1 MSDNRIHALTMPKW
15 GLTMEEGT
23 ISSWM
28 LEEGDEIEVG
38 TEILEV
44 ETDKIAQPVE
54 SAVEGVLRRIIGE
67 EDEEYPVQT
76 LIGIIAD
83 EDVSD
88 EEIDAFVSSYGSG
101 AAEAGTEDAPAAEG
115 AVAPPEGIYE
125 LTMPKWG
132 LTMEE
137 GTISS
142 WMVDEGDE
150 IEVGDEIVEIET
162 DKIAQPVE
170 STVAGILRRQI
181 GEEDEEYP
189 VQTLIGIIAA
199 EDVSD
204 EAIDAYLAQRAGSA
218 VPAGEEA
225 EVAEEAPAAA
235 TTKPM
240 SPMRAA
246 IASKVTNSWVTPQF
260 PVTMGIEMG
269 AAKEFRAGLK
279 AAGKAVSM
287 NDMVVKACAMAIE
300 KYPMINAALCSKEY
314 TLNPEVNIAVAVGLD
329 DGLMMPVVKSCQAL
343 SLEEVSSNSKALIE
357 KVKAGTC
364 GQAEMAGGN
373 FAISNLGMLGV
384 DQFVALVPPGM
395 TAILAVGGIK
405 DEVVVKDGNMVPVST
420 MKVTLVADHR
430 VVDGLYSAQYLV
442 ELKRLLEN
450 PEELQA

>member
-1 MSDNRIHALTMPKW
+1 MSNNNIIALTMPKW

-23 ISSWM
+23 VASWLM
-28 LEEGDEIEVG
+28 DEGDTIEIG
-38 TEILEV
+38 SEILEI
-44 ETDKIAQPVE
+44 ETDKIAQAVE
-54 SAVEGVLRRIIGE
+54 SSVEGILRRKIGE
-67 EDEEYPVQT
+67 EGEEYPVQA
-76 LIGIIAD
+76 LIGIIAG
-83 EDVSD
+83 EDVSED
-88 EEIDAFVSSYGSG
+88 AIDAFIASYGSG
-101 AAEAGTEDAPAAEG
+101 AAEEDSEDEPAAQAAPAA
-115 AVAPPEGIYE
+115 VAGIHE

-142 WMVDEGDE
+142 WLLDEGDE
-150 IEVGDEIVEIET
+150 IEVGTEIMEIET

-170 STVAGILRRQI
+170 STVAGILRRKI
-181 GEEDEEYP
+181 GEEGEEYP
-189 VQTLIGIIAA
+189 VKELLGIIADA
-199 EDVSD
+199 SVSD
-204 EAIDAYLAQRAGSA
+204 ADIDAYLASRGGAA
-218 VPAGEEA
+218 APVE
-225 EVAEEAPAAA
+225 AEEASAAA
-235 TTKPM
+235 AAPAKPTSKPM

-246 IASKVTNSWVTPQF
+246 ISNTVTNSWTVPQF
-260 PVTMGIEMG
+260 PVTMGIDMG

-287 NDMVVKACAMAIE
+287 NDMVVKACAKAIE
-300 KYPMINAALCSKEY
+300 KYPMVNANLGSKEY
-314 TLNPEVNIAVAVGLD
+314 ILNPEVNIAVAVGLD

-343 SLEEVSSNSKALIE
+343 SLEEVSSASRALID

-364 GQAEMAGGN
+364 GPAEMAGGN

-405 DEVVVKDGNMVPVST
+405 EEVVVKDGNMVPAST

-450 PEELQA
+450 PEEL

>member
-1 MSDNRIHALTMPKW
+1 MSDNNIIALTMPKW

-23 ISSWM
+23 IASWLM
-28 LEEGDEIEVG
+28 DEGDTIEIG
-38 TEILEV
+38 SEILEI
-44 ETDKIAQPVE
+44 ETDKIAQAVE
-54 SAVEGVLRRIIGE
+54 SSVEGILRRKIGE
-67 EDEEYPVQT
+67 EGEEYPVQA
-76 LIGIIAD
+76 LIGIIAG
-83 EDVSD
+83 EDVSED
-88 EEIDAFVSSYGSG
+88 AIDAFIASYGSG
-101 AAEAGTEDAPAAEG
+101 AAEEDSEDESAAQAAPAA
-115 AVAPPEGIYE
+115 VAGIHE

-142 WMVDEGDE
+142 WLLDEGDE
-150 IEVGDEIVEIET
+150 IEVGTEIMEIET

-170 STVAGILRRQI
+170 STVAGILRRKI
-181 GEEDEEYP
+181 GEEGEEYP
-189 VQTLIGIIAA
+189 VKELLGIIADA
-199 EDVSD
+199 SVSD
-204 EAIDAYLAQRAGSA
+204 ADIDAYLASRGGAA
-218 VPAGEEA
+218 APVE
-225 EVAEEAPAAA
+225 AEEAPAAA
-235 TTKPM
+235 AAPAKPTSKPM

-246 IASKVTNSWVTPQF
+246 ISNTVTNSWTVPQF
-260 PVTMGIEMG
+260 PVTMGIDMG

-279 AAGKAVSM
+279 AAGKSVSM
-287 NDMVVKACAMAIE
+287 NDMVVKACAKAIE
-300 KYPMINAALCSKEY
+300 KYPMVNANLGSKEY
-314 TLNPEVNIAVAVGLD
+314 ILNPEVNIAVAVGLD

-343 SLEEVSSNSKALIE
+343 SLEEVSSASRALID

-364 GQAEMAGGN
+364 GSAEMAGGN

-405 DEVVVKDGNMVPVST
+405 EEVVVKDGNMVPAST

-450 PEELQA
+450 PEEL